1 MKTWK
6 SKILIAALALT
17 ASPAVAQQQG
27 TPSLQSA
34 PPAASARSQEQTQTS
49 PSEQNRNRRR
59 RHHRRR
65 HRRRNHRPRRNSVM
79 MRNFAEPTART

>member
-49 PSEQNRNRRR
+49 PTPTQSSSSPEFGDDAQ
-59 RHHRRR
+59 
-65 HRRRNHRPRRNSVM
+65 PRRTDGPGISS
-79 MRNFAEPTART
+79 R